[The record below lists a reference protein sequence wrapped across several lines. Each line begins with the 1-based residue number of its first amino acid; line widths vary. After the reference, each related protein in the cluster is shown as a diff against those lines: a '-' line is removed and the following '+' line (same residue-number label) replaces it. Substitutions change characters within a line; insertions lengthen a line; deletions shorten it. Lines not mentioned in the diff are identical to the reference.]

1 MGQAGSLTHVYPKA
15 KASGKKLQKVTLKVS
30 PRGIILTDNI
40 TNQLIENVS
49 IYRYAQHPPHSLCC
63 LGQLG
68 GVPFLNLGSTT
79 FCLGELGASVSSC
92 MCVWGWGMETDT
104 ASQRC

>member
-1 MGQAGSLTHVYPKA
+1 MPGRQQVLHEQQLSLCLSQESADHCLPQRVCRLYAEASWGPRVWGLDQLGVTHESRQASLTHIYPKA

-49 IYRYAQHPPHSLCC
+49 IYR
-63 LGQLG
+63 
-68 GVPFLNLGSTT
+68 
-79 FCLGELGASVSSC
+79 
-92 MCVWGWGMETDT
+92 
-104 ASQRC
+104 